1 MAHPPSLSFDA
12 RDSISRESPSLT
24 CFIAGFRY
32 HEGLDITNYL
42 VLGER
47 LDLIAEPGNP
57 HDEHAVRIEHRKSH
71 IGYVPRKYNQT
82 VLAWLRCGMNVG
94 AAIIT
99 VDWERPPWEAVQVL
113 IVAQEN
119 QQQSAA

>member
-1 MAHPPSLSFDA
+1 MVHPPSLSSDS
-12 RDSISRESPSLT
+12 RDPIPRESQSIN

-32 HEGLDITNYL
+32 HEGLDITTYL
-42 VLGER
+42 VPGER
-47 LDLIAEPGNP
+47 LDLIAESGNP
-57 HDEHAVRIEHRKSH
+57 HDEHAVRIEHRKSR

-82 VLAWLRCGMNVG
+82 VSAWLCSGMSVG